1 MTMKKSFMLYLIAV
15 LLCLLLGSCSQTPAQ
30 EEENGTSEVSDA
42 DTDNKMEGI
51 HQKDVVIRKT
61 KAQYVIY

>member
-1 MTMKKSFMLYLIAV
+1 MMKKSFMLYLITV
-15 LLCLLLGSCSQTPAQ
+15 LLCLLLGSCSQTPA
-30 EEENGTSEVSDA
+30 EEDGVSEVSDA